1 LENHPKERGWDS
13 SAQTAMQEPTSVG
26 YKIRKE
32 RKLPETCDDGQYDKI
47 QSYSAIIAELYYF
60 LR

>member
-13 SAQTAMQEPTSVG
+13 YAQTAMQKPTPMG
-26 YKIRKE
+26 YKKRK
-32 RKLPETCDDGQYDKI
+32 RKLPETYDDGQFDKI